1 MSLAVGSWQAGH
13 PTGITLHHTAD
24 RSLPH
29 VIQYGIA
36 ENVGYHLIIDR
47 DGSIHQTANLNYK
60 IYHAGKAMWL
70 KESPNRNHI
79 AVAVVSWGRV
89 ERIGDEFKSW
99 TGAKIP
105 HDLVAHREGGYW
117 DQATSIQE
125 SALWTVIKWLVKEF
139 KIDPRKICGHS
150 ECAIPKGRKDDPK
163 GVLSLTMDEIRQGLL

>member
-47 DGSIHQTANLNYK
+47 DGSIHQTAQFNYK

-79 AVAVVSWGRV
+79 AVAVISWGRV
-89 ERIGDEFKSW
+89 ERVGDDFKSW
-99 TGAKIP
+99 TGSRVP

-117 DQATSIQE
+117 DQATAVQE
-125 SALWTVIKWLVKEF
+125 EALWTVIKWLVQEF
-139 KIDPRKICGHS
+139 KIDPKKICGHS
-150 ECAIPKGRKDDPK
+150 ECAQPKGRKDDPM
-163 GVLSLTMDEIRQGLL
+163 GVLSLTMKEIRLNLS